1 MQGTFDSTSLLF
13 DPELERTIRRN
24 RRAARR
30 RQLLEREEP
39 SGEPSTTVQ
48 EENMAE
54 NHVQP
59 PQRTLGDYMTPAVIP
74 PIGSVVRP
82 TVEPNNFELKPALV
96 QLVQKEQ
103 FAGTSAEDPYL
114 HIENFLLL
122 SDTVKI
128 NGVSRDAI
136 LLRLFTHSLKDDAR
150 RWLQSLP
157 QGTGGSLTTKTPQ
170 EALDIFESLAS
181 QEFDNAP
188 VNDRRMGIIKLDGYD
203 ALLAKNDQMQQVQ
216 KQQQQQ
222 IDSLTKQLS
231 SQKVASVDTNF
242 VCASCEK
249 SHVTD
254 DCDCGRPAEQAE
266 VNGVWYDHNNQ
277 RNYNNQGRNV
287 YVPPWKNKNQHPGEE
302 TSAFM
307 QETKTTF
314 RNQEATIRNLETQIG
329 QLSRQIA
336 ERPQGKFPG
345 DTMKVDE
352 KKVGEKKSVEEVVVE
367 DVVVENDKEEEVEEK
382 KKEEEVVV
390 EKSSSPKKLMKW
402 EKKMADKKDQPIN
415 LSPYAKVPYPQRLK
429 QEIQKQHYARFLD
442 IFKKLQINIPFAEA
456 LENMPHYAKFTKD
469 LLSKKRKLKDGE
481 TVALTEECSAL
492 IQKKLPPKLKD
503 PGSFSIP
510 IAIGDV
516 EVGKALCDLGAS
528 INLMPLTVCRA
539 LGINTLKDTN
549 LILHLADRSIK
560 RPKGVVEDVL

>member
-1 MQGTFDSTSLLF
+1 
-13 DPELERTIRRN
+13 
-24 RRAARR
+24 
-30 RQLLEREEP
+30 
-39 SGEPSTTVQ
+39 
-48 EENMAE
+48 MAE

-59 PQRTLGDYMTPAVIP
+59 PQRTLGDYMTPVVIP

-157 QGTGGSLTTKTPQ
+157 QGSITTWDDLQTKFLARFFSASKRAKLKDEIIGFKQKELESIYEGLTTTTRTLVNATAGGSLTTKTPQ

-216 KQQQQQ
+216 RQQQQQ
-222 IDSLTKQLS
+222 IEALTKQLS
-231 SQKVASVDTNF
+231 SQKVASVDTNY
-242 VCASCEK
+242 VCANCGK
-249 SHVTD
+249 SQVTD
-254 DCDCGRPAEQAE
+254 DCDCGRSAEQAE

-277 RNYNNQGRNV
+277 RYFNNQGRNSSDTAAWEKAFAQLSKTTQD
-287 YVPPWKNKNQHPGEE
+287 YIQGSNSFREE

-307 QETKTTF
+307 QETKTAF
-314 RNQEATIRNLETQIG
+314 RNQEASIWNLETQIG
-329 QLSRQIA
+329 QLSRKIT

-345 DTMKVDE
+345 DTMVNPKEHCKSIITRSGLVLQPVNKKVDE
-352 KKVGEKKSVEEVVVE
+352 KKVGEKKSEEEVVVE
-367 DVVVENDKEEEVEEK
+367 DVLVENDKEEE
-382 KKEEEVVV
+382 
-390 EKSSSPKKLMKW
+390 
-402 EKKMADKKDQPIN
+402 
-415 LSPYAKVPYPQRLK
+415 
-429 QEIQKQHYARFLD
+429 EIQKQHYARFLD

-456 LENMPHYAKFTKD
+456 LENMPHYAKFMKD
-469 LLSKKRKLKDGE
+469 LL
-481 TVALTEECSAL
+481 
-492 IQKKLPPKLKD
+492 
-503 PGSFSIP
+503 
-510 IAIGDV
+510 
-516 EVGKALCDLGAS
+516 
-528 INLMPLTVCRA
+528 
-539 LGINTLKDTN
+539 
-549 LILHLADRSIK
+549 
-560 RPKGVVEDVL
+560 